1 MSLWLMDDEQKERE
15 REGYAIVAIELVF
28 AVCSRRRR
36 LMLSFAYLFLLLPS
50 NVLCCDRSSFSSFS
64 SLVQIGRSFFMMMM
78 YRTGHFYYYLTVIL
92 FHAFSFAPLSYC
104 TAKKSAGVRCNQRWK
119 KKVISWK
126 IR

>member
-1 MSLWLMDDEQKERE
+1 MSLWLMDDEQKE

-64 SLVQIGRSFFMMMM
+64 SLVQIGRSFF
-78 YRTGHFYYYLTVIL
+78 YDDDVPDRTLL
-92 FHAFSFAPLSYC
+92 LLPYC
-104 TAKKSAGVRCNQRWK
+104 NFVSR
-119 KKVISWK
+119 I
-126 IR
+126 